1 MGAPVLV
8 GCSKSHQEVVDK
20 LTRVAPTN
28 AEVLLIGPSG
38 VGKELYANHV
48 HVHSH
53 RSARRFVPVNCG
65 ALSGDLLENTLFG
78 HVGGAF
84 TGARALS
91 EGLVSEAEGGTLFLD
106 EVDSLSVLCQT
117 KLLRFLQDQKYR
129 RLGEGRLRQADVR
142 IIAATNT
149 ELEKAV
155 SEGHFR
161 KDLFFRLRVFPVE
174 IAALCRRP
182 EDIPELIAVFRARSA
197 AEYDL
202 PPADL
207 SPAIVECMQRYE
219 WPGNVRELENCV
231 AYLTCLQ
238 LGRPIEPHDLPFL
251 SQLRDTT
258 AEYVE
263 QPAFHDDGLQ
273 DSKNRLVAEFERQ
286 YIERALRTTNGNISA
301 AARMSGK
308 NRRALFELIRKHEI
322 RPDEFRTAPR
332 YSSKRTTP

>member
-1 MGAPVLV
+1 MDALGLV
-8 GCSKSHQEVVDK
+8 GCSKSHKEALDK

-48 HVHSH
+48 HIHSH
-53 RSARRFVPVNCG
+53 RRARRFVPVNCG
-65 ALSGDLLENTLFG
+65 GLSGDLLENTLFG

-106 EVDSLSVLCQT
+106 EVDSLSAPCQT

-149 ELEKAV
+149 DLEKAV
-155 SEGHFR
+155 NEGHFR

-182 EDIPELIAVFRARSA
+182 EDIPELVSVFRARSA
-197 AEYDL
+197 AQYELL
-202 PPADL
+202 PAEL
-207 SPAIVECMQRYE
+207 SPAIVERMQHYE
-219 WPGNVRELENCV
+219 WPGNIRELENCV

-258 AEYVE
+258 AEDDE
-263 QPAFHDDGLQ
+263 QTTFPDDGLQ

-322 RPDEFRTAPR
+322 RPDEFRTGRR
-332 YSSKRTTP
+332 YSSK

>member
-1 MGAPVLV
+1 MYAPGLV
-8 GCSKSHQEVVDK
+8 GCSRSHKEVLDK
-20 LTRVAPTN
+20 LTRVAATN

-53 RSARRFVPVNCG
+53 RSDRRFVPVNCSS
-65 ALSGDLLENTLFG
+65 LSGDLLENTLFG

-91 EGLVSEAEGGTLFLD
+91 EGLVSEAEGGTLFFD
-106 EVDSLSVLCQT
+106 EVDSLSVPCQT

-129 RLGEGRLRQADVR
+129 RLGEGRLRQANVR

-149 ELEKAV
+149 DLEAGV
-155 SEGHFR
+155 SEGRFR
-161 KDLFFRLRVFPVE
+161 RDLFFRLRVFPVE
-174 IAALCRRP
+174 IPALCRRP
-182 EDIPELIAVFRARSA
+182 EDIPELIAAFKARSA

-202 PPADL
+202 PAVEL
-207 SPAIVECMQRYE
+207 SSATVERMQRYE
-219 WPGNVRELENCV
+219 WPGNIRELENCV

-251 SQLRDTT
+251 SLLRDNA
-258 AEYVE
+258 AEAAE
-263 QPAFHDDGLQ
+263 QPAFRGDGLR
-273 DSKNRLVAEFERQ
+273 DWKNRLVAEFERQ
-286 YIERALRTTNGNISA
+286 FIERALRTTNGNVSA

-308 NRRALFELIRKHEI
+308 NRRALFELMRKHEI
-322 RPDEFRTAPR
+322 RPDDFRAAR
-332 YSSKRTTP
+332 R

>member
-1 MGAPVLV
+1 MDAFELV
-8 GCSKSHQEVVDK
+8 GCSKTHKEVLDK

-28 AEVLLIGPSG
+28 AQVLLIGPSG

-48 HVHSH
+48 HIHSQ
-53 RSARRFVPVNCG
+53 RRAQRFVPVNCG
-65 ALSGDLLENTLFG
+65 SLSGDLLENTLFG

-84 TGARALS
+84 TGARSLS

-106 EVDSLSVLCQT
+106 EVNSLSGPCQT

-129 RLGEGRLRQADVR
+129 RLGEGRLRQANVR
-142 IIAATNT
+142 VIAATNT
-149 ELEKAV
+149 DLENAV
-155 SEGHFR
+155 REGCFR

-197 AEYDL
+197 AEYEL
-202 PPADL
+202 PPVEL

-219 WPGNVRELENCV
+219 WPGNIRELENCV

-238 LGRPIEPHDLPFL
+238 LSRPIEPHDLPFL
-251 SQLRDTT
+251 TQLRDTT

-263 QPAFHDDGLQ
+263 QPAFHGSNLQ
-273 DSKNRLVAEFERQ
+273 DSKNRLVTEFERQ

-308 NRRALFELIRKHEI
+308 NRRALFELMRKHEI
-322 RPDEFRTAPR
+322 RPDEFRTAR
-332 YSSKRTTP
+332 SYSSK

>member
-1 MGAPVLV
+1 MGALGLV
-8 GCSKSHQEVVDK
+8 GCSRSHKEVVDK

-28 AEVLLIGPSG
+28 AEVLIIGPSG

-48 HVHSH
+48 HLHSH
-53 RSARRFVPVNCG
+53 RSAKRFVPVNCG
-65 ALSGDLLENTLFG
+65 CLSGELLENTLFG

-84 TGARALS
+84 TGARPLS

-202 PPADL
+202 PPAEL

-219 WPGNVRELENCV
+219 WPGNIRELENCV

-238 LGRPIEPHDLPFL
+238 LGRPVELDDLPFL

-258 AEYVE
+258 VGYVE

-322 RPDEFRTAPR
+322 HPDEFRTARR
-332 YSSKRTTP
+332 YSSK

>member
-1 MGAPVLV
+1 MDALGLV
-8 GCSKSHQEVVDK
+8 GCSKSHKEVLDK

-48 HVHSH
+48 HIHSH
-53 RSARRFVPVNCG
+53 RSAKRFVPVNCG
-65 ALSGDLLENTLFG
+65 SLSGDLLENTLFG

-106 EVDSLSVLCQT
+106 EVDSLSIPCQT

-129 RLGEGRLRQADVR
+129 LMGEGRLRQADVR
-142 IIAATNT
+142 IIAATNA
-149 ELEKAV
+149 ELERAV

-174 IAALCRRP
+174 ISALCRRP
-182 EDIPELIAVFRARSA
+182 EDIPELITVFRARSA
-197 AEYDL
+197 AEYEL
-202 PPADL
+202 PPVEL

-219 WPGNVRELENCV
+219 WPGNIRELENCV

-251 SQLRDTT
+251 SQLGDTT

-273 DSKNRLVAEFERQ
+273 ASKNRLVAEFERH

-308 NRRALFELIRKHEI
+308 NRRALFELMRKHEI
-322 RPDEFRTAPR
+322 RPDEFRTARR
-332 YSSKRTTP
+332 YSSK

>member
-1 MGAPVLV
+1 MRALGLV
-8 GCSKSHQEVVDK
+8 GCSKSHKEIVDR

-48 HVHSH
+48 HIHSH
-53 RSARRFVPVNCG
+53 RRAKAFVPVNCG
-65 ALSGDLLENTLFG
+65 GLSEDLLENTLFG

-84 TGARALS
+84 TGAKPLS
-91 EGLVSEAEGGTLFLD
+91 EGLVSDAHGGTLFLD
-106 EVDSLSVLCQT
+106 EVDSLSLLCQT

-149 ELEKAV
+149 DLERAV
-155 SEGHFR
+155 GEGRFR

-174 IAALCRRP
+174 IPALCHRP
-182 EDIPELIAVFRARSA
+182 EDIPELIALFRARSA
-197 AEYDL
+197 AAYDL
-202 PPADL
+202 PAADL
-207 SPAIVECMQRYE
+207 SPAIMECMQRYE

-238 LGRPIEPHDLPFL
+238 LGRPIEPQDLPFL

-258 AEYVE
+258 AEYVQ
-263 QPAFHDDGLQ
+263 QPAVHDNGLQ

-322 RPDEFRTAPR
+322 SPDEFRTAQR
-332 YSSKRTTP
+332 YSSKRTTS

>member
-1 MGAPVLV
+1 MDALGLV
-8 GCSKSHQEVVDK
+8 GCSRSHKEVLDK

-48 HVHSH
+48 HLNSH
-53 RSARRFVPVNCG
+53 RHANRFVPVNCG
-65 ALSGDLLENTLFG
+65 GLSGDLLENTLFG

-106 EVDSLSVLCQT
+106 EVDSLSVPCQT

-129 RLGEGRLRQADVR
+129 RLGESRLRQADVR

-174 IAALCRRP
+174 IPALCRRP
-182 EDIPELIAVFRARSA
+182 EDIPELIAVFTSRSA
-197 AEYDL
+197 AEYEL
-202 PPADL
+202 APAEL

-219 WPGNVRELENCV
+219 WPGNVRELENCIV
-231 AYLTCLQ
+231 YLTCLQ
-238 LGRPIEPHDLPFL
+238 LGRPIEPRDLPFL

-258 AEYVE
+258 AEDVE
-263 QPAFHDDGLQ
+263 QPASLDDGLQ
-273 DSKNRLVAEFERQ
+273 DSKNRMVAEFERQ

-322 RPDEFRTAPR
+322 RPDQFRTARR
-332 YSSKRTTP
+332 YSSK

>member
-1 MGAPVLV
+1 MAALGLV
-8 GCSKSHQEVVDK
+8 GCSKSHKEVVDK

-28 AEVLLIGPSG
+28 AEVLLVGPSG
-38 VGKELYANHV
+38 VGKELYANLV
-48 HVHSH
+48 HIHSH
-53 RSARRFVPVNCG
+53 RSAKRFVPVNCG
-65 ALSGDLLENTLFG
+65 CLSGDLLENTLFG

-129 RLGEGRLRQADVR
+129 RLGESRLRQADVR

-182 EDIPELIAVFRARSA
+182 EDIPELIAFFRARSA
-197 AEYDL
+197 AEYGL
-202 PPADL
+202 PPAEL
-207 SPAIVECMQRYE
+207 SPVIVECMQRYE
-219 WPGNVRELENCV
+219 WPGNIRELENCV

-258 AEYVE
+258 AQHAE
-263 QPAFHDDGLQ
+263 QPAFHDNGLQ
-273 DSKNRLVAEFERQ
+273 DSKNRLVADFERQ

-322 RPDEFRTAPR
+322 RPDEFRTAQR
-332 YSSKRTTP
+332 ASSK

>member
-1 MGAPVLV
+1 MGAPGLV
-8 GCSKSHQEVVDK
+8 GCSKSHREVVEK

-38 VGKELYANHV
+38 VGKELYANHI
-48 HVHSH
+48 HNHSH

-65 ALSGDLLENTLFG
+65 GLSGDLLENTLFG

-84 TGARALS
+84 TGAKALS

-117 KLLRFLQDQKYR
+117 KLLRFLQDRKYR

-142 IIAATNT
+142 IISATNT
-149 ELEKAV
+149 DLAKAV

-161 KDLFFRLRVFPVE
+161 RDLFFRLRVFPVE
-174 IAALCRRP
+174 IPALCRRP
-182 EDIPELIAVFRARSA
+182 EDIPALIAFFRERSA
-197 AEYDL
+197 TEYEL
-202 PPADL
+202 PPAEL
-207 SPAIVECMQRYE
+207 SPAIVECMQRYG
-219 WPGNVRELENCV
+219 WPGNIRELENCV

-238 LGRPIEPHDLPFL
+238 LGRPIEPSDLPFL
-251 SQLRDTT
+251 SQLCDTA
-258 AEYVE
+258 AEDIE
-263 QPAFHDDGLQ
+263 QPAFGDDGLQ

-322 RPDEFRTAPR
+322 RPNEFRTAGR
-332 YSSKRTTP
+332 YSSR

>member
-1 MGAPVLV
+1 MDAHGLV
-8 GCSKSHQEVVDK
+8 GCSKSHKEVLDK

-48 HVHSH
+48 HIHSH
-53 RSARRFVPVNCG
+53 RSAKRFVPVNCG
-65 ALSGDLLENTLFG
+65 SLSGDLLENTLFG

-106 EVDSLSVLCQT
+106 EVDSLSIPCQT

-129 RLGEGRLRQADVR
+129 LMGEGRLRQADVR

-149 ELEKAV
+149 ELERAV

-174 IAALCRRP
+174 ISALCRRP

-197 AEYDL
+197 AEYEL
-202 PPADL
+202 PPVEL

-219 WPGNVRELENCV
+219 WPGNIRELENCV

-251 SQLRDTT
+251 SQLGDTT

-263 QPAFHDDGLQ
+263 QPALHDDGLQ
-273 DSKNRLVAEFERQ
+273 ASKNRLVAEFERH
-286 YIERALRTTNGNISA
+286 YIERAVRTTNGNISA

-308 NRRALFELIRKHEI
+308 NRRALFELMRKHEI
-322 RPDEFRTAPR
+322 RPDEFRTARR
-332 YSSKRTTP
+332 YSSK